1 MKLLILCVDRDDD
14 LGTKASITSPVI
26 GREDCLRAATALG
39 LKDPEESDM
48 NSIFSGISV
57 YDDYVKN
64 GVDAEIAVICGDK
77 DVGIKSDQTLA
88 RQMDIVLGKIE
99 PKSAI
104 LVSDGADDEYIYP
117 ILASRIEIDG
127 IKRVVVK
134 QARNIESMYYMF
146 LRSFQDERVRRKFI
160 LPIALAL
167 IIFSTF
173 SLINQLAWAMF
184 PDTKIPDISWPVV
197 FLTLGIYII
206 VKAYNLDEPIKAMS
220 QDAKTAIATIPFVIL
235 AGITIVAGILAG
247 WTAIQGNTDSLH
259 QIIILFG
266 IFLWACVFAIILLG
280 MGRALQ
286 IYTRQNDFPW
296 LFFPIVFSVLAF
308 GSILYGT
315 LLLSSFLLGYETTI
329 VIDDIFIFWTMGI
342 FFALLG
348 YLSYHNIKEH
358 QTTMDWHH

>member
-1 MKLLILCVDRDDD
+1 
-14 LGTKASITSPVI
+14 
-26 GREDCLRAATALG
+26 
-39 LKDPEESDM
+39 
-48 NSIFSGISV
+48 
-57 YDDYVKN
+57 
-64 GVDAEIAVICGDK
+64 
-77 DVGIKSDQTLA
+77 
-88 RQMDIVLGKIE
+88 
-99 PKSAI
+99 
-104 LVSDGADDEYIYP
+104 VSDGADDEYIYP

-134 QARNIESMYYMF
+134 QARNIESFYYML
-146 LRSFQDERVRRKFI
+146 LRSFKEEKVRRKFI

-167 IIFSTF
+167 IVFSTF
-173 SLINQLAWAMF
+173 SIINQLAAVIF
-184 PDTKIPDISWPVV
+184 QYTVPDITWPVV
-197 FLTLGIYII
+197 FLTIGIYIV

-235 AGITIVAGILAG
+235 AAITIIAGILAG
-247 WTAIQGNTDSLH
+247 WTAIQGNSDSLH

-296 LFFPIVFSVLAF
+296 LFFPLVFSVLAF
-308 GSILYGT
+308 GSLLYGT
-315 LLLSSFLLGYETTI
+315 LLLSSFILGYEETH
-329 VIDDIFIFWTMGI
+329 VMDDIFIFWTMGI

-358 QTTMDWHH
+358 ETAMDWHH

>member
-14 LGTKASITSPVI
+14 LGSKAGITSPVI
-26 GREDCLRAATALG
+26 GRDNCLRAATALG

-48 NSIFSGISV
+48 NSIFSGISI
-57 YDDYVKN
+57 YEDYVKN
-64 GVDAEIAVICGDK
+64 GVDAEVAVICGDK
-77 DVGIKSDQTLA
+77 DVGVKSDRILA
-88 RQMDIVLGKIE
+88 KQMDIVLGRVE

-117 ILASRIEIDG
+117 LLASRIEIDG

-134 QARNIESMYYMF
+134 QSKNIESFYYLL
-146 LRSFQDERVRRKFI
+146 LRSFQDERVRRKFV

-167 IIFSTF
+167 IVFSTF
-173 SLINQLAWAMF
+173 SLINQFATVMLDYAV
-184 PDTKIPDISWPVV
+184 PDITWPVV
-197 FLTLGIYII
+197 FLTIGIYIV

-235 AGITIVAGILAG
+235 AGITIVAGIFAG
-247 WTAIQGNTDSLH
+247 WTAINTPGDSLQ
-259 QIIILFG
+259 QILTLFG
-266 IFLWACVFAIILLG
+266 ILLWACVFAIILLG

-315 LLLSSFLLGYETTI
+315 LLLSSFLLGYETTL
-329 VIDDIFIFWTMGI
+329 VMDDIFIFWTMGL
-342 FFALLG
+342 FFSLLG

-358 QTTMDWHH
+358 QATMDWHH